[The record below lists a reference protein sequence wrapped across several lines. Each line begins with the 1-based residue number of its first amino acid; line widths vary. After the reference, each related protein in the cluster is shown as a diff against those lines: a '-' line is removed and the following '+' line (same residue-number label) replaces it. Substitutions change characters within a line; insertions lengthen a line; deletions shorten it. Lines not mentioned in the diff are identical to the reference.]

1 MPSSRQHKPKEIA
14 TSQKTRDNRTIMATN
29 IQESV
34 QIQAQVNAMIATIVT
49 AIKTRS
55 FAVDT
60 LKEIMIGSTVGKTP
74 EEELST

>member
-1 MPSSRQHKPKEIA
+1 MV
-14 TSQKTRDNRTIMATN
+14 TN

-34 QIQAQVNAMIATIVT
+34 QIQAQINAMIATIVT